1 MGVRYYFLFVMLA
14 VVLLYCGC
22 TDRFTVVNADF
33 KLLEISALK
42 ESIQPEA
49 DNAQEFSE
57 IKQKSLIED
66 GLVCTIGQDGL
77 KFSLFSANAAVR
89 INPAAI
95 GLPESWRPYHELE
108 IQLENES
115 KQAVKTTIVLWAPR
129 GRLADTLFIQ
139 PSSLA
144 AIRIN
149 LHDLPLIGSVIEK
162 YYVNEI
168 EIKFQNTDSARF
180 ILKKISLVEKD
191 EPKDF
196 VVLDKFGQRKSTEW
210 PGKVKSEN
218 EFQHHLHREKGLM
231 QNQFDTTVH
240 DRFLGIKSG
249 KTYPSNG
256 YFSVGSEV
264 INGQRT
270 WFFITPEGNPF
281 WSFGV
286 TGIRPKKPRN
296 AVTMVKGHEQL
307 FEVLPEKNGP
317 FSSVYVD
324 STLSFYNLNLLKKY
338 GNLQG
343 WREMSFNRL
352 KSWGLNTI
360 GNWAEDTL
368 IFQSIIPFTWSFE
381 TNMNLFKKDV
391 YNPKWSVYVDSVFS
405 AAASF
410 KDNQFLLGYFVD
422 NEGGWGHL
430 NLLST
435 LPENANLR
443 LVWKEKLIQIYQ
455 GIEAYNEKSGTSYA
469 SWEALVNERI
479 QENVPDPEVHLLENL
494 FTERYFQTVS
504 ATLQKYDPNH
514 LYLGCRFTR
523 QLKPA
528 HILQIAGK
536 YCDVVTVNVY
546 SYAPD
551 REEMDAWHRLTGK
564 PVLIGEHQAALSSV
578 RQLPLRWQTFTEEER
593 HVYFTNYVKTW
604 AQMPYALGS
613 HWYQYA
619 DQHITGRASNG
630 ENQIIGFVD
639 ITDQPYEKMIEA
651 ARYNAANIYKWH
663 GLTAE

>member
-1 MGVRYYFLFVMLA
+1 MAVNMLC
-14 VVLLYCGC
+14 LPGC
-22 TDRFTVVNADF
+22 KDHDTVINADF
-33 KLLEISALK
+33 KLLTFSGTR
-42 ESIQPEA
+42 ESIQPDAE
-49 DNAQEFSE
+49 NAQEFSE
-57 IKQKSLIED
+57 IKQTSLIEN
-66 GLVCTIGQDGL
+66 GLSCSIGQNEL
-77 KFSLFSANAAVR
+77 KLSLLRENASLRV
-89 INPAAI
+89 NPTAI

-139 PSSLA
+139 PSSIA
-144 AIRIN
+144 TIHID

-162 YYVNEI
+162 YFVNEI
-168 EIKFQNTDSARF
+168 ELKFENKEKTQV
-180 ILKKISLVEKD
+180 IIKKISLVKKEY
-191 EPKDF
+191 PKDF
-196 VVLDKFGQRKSTEW
+196 VVMDKFGQRKSTEW
-210 PGKVKSEN
+210 SGKVKSEN
-218 EFQHHLHREKGLM
+218 EFQHHLYREKGSM

-281 WSFGV
+281 WTFGV

-368 IFQSIIPFTWSFE
+368 IYQSTMPFTWSFE

-391 YNPKWSVYVDSVFS
+391 YNPEWSLYVDSVFS

-422 NEGGWGHL
+422 NEGGWGNL

-435 LPENANLR
+435 LPENAYLR

-469 SWEALVNERI
+469 SWEALVNERL
-479 QENVPDPEVHLLENL
+479 QENVPDPDVHLLESL

-504 ATLQKYDPNH
+504 ATLQKHDPNH

-523 QLKPA
+523 QLKPE
-528 HILQIAGK
+528 HILQIAGR

-546 SYAPD
+546 SYAPVK
-551 REEMDAWHRLTGK
+551 EEMDAWHRLTGK
-564 PVLIGEHQAALSSV
+564 PILIGEHQAALSSV

-593 HVYFTNYVKTW
+593 YVYFTNYVKTW
-604 AQMPYALGS
+604 AQMPYSLGS

-630 ENQIIGFVD
+630 ENQTIGFVD
-639 ITDQPYEKMIEA
+639 ITDQPYEKMIDA

-663 GLTAE
+663 GLTSK